1 MLPQESSLTNVN
13 DPVKRMEFTLM
24 DEKIG
29 FLSFVIRVIS
39 ISPTVIPTPL
49 KLQMEMDKKMDLHWD
64 NKGLKSSWFLS

>member
-13 DPVKRMEFTLM
+13 DPVKGMEFTLI

-64 NKGLKSSWFLS
+64 NKGLKSS